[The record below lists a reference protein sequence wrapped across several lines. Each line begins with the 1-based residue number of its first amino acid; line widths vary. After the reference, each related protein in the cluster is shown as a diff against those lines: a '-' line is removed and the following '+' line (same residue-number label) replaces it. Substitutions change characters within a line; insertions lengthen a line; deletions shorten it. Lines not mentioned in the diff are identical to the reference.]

1 MRGFY
6 KKFFYFSK
14 RVHWYRTESM
24 LCCLFFFFSF
34 FMDTATYLHSKEHLG
49 LLIIE
54 EIKKNTFDPQ
64 AISTF

>member
-14 RVHWYRTESM
+14 RVHGTEKN
-24 LCCLFFFFSF
+24 LCYVACSFSF
-34 FMDTATYLHSKEHLG
+34 PFSWTLLLIYIQKEHLG